1 MRFNEFNI
9 TEAAPINYQV
19 PPSMRQ
25 QTGTQTPDWVA
36 KSALNQRQDPVDI
49 AQQET
54 PAYQRKN
61 VPQPPMRPQ
70 PANPAVWTNPRT
82 GMTSNTPPVA
92 GPKVWKDPR
101 TGVVSNRPPPM
112 DAPLPSVPV
121 KTAKATSTPATPPID
136 NVGITRPGAAG
147 IPPNT
152 NLGKLGKVTPGE
164 PTMGQPITNQPRTA
178 STAAP
183 APSSQT
189 AISAKYRQNALDV
202 NGQPNQPR
210 STTPP
215 PSISPSDRYRQN
227 GMDNTQSRAGATQTP
242 TTSPT
247 NTTTANTAT
256 PSALDQATNTLKNIR
271 KNMGKS
277 MGNEYTNIYPA
288 VGPTS
293 FQNQQYIKDLEKE
306 LAKTPNDPTIKAELD
321 KMRGT
326 TSPSQQTPA
335 AAPVAPQ
342 TKPVTPQQNAPTQQT
357 PAPTQQTPAP
367 TQQTPAPTQQT
378 PAPSTSTGYKGST
391 GSQAIQQLNPDRI
404 TDVNKIYAG
413 DTINLPGGGT
423 YTIKQGDTLD
433 QIARNQSA
441 PAASAETPA
450 TVLTPK
456 STDVEKLPTEKV
468 KETADDKSLN
478 RIKSLAGLK

>member
-25 QTGTQTPDWVA
+25 QTGTQMPDWVA
-36 KSALNQRQDPVDI
+36 KSALNQRQDPADI

-70 PANPAVWTNPRT
+70 PANPSVWTNPRT
-82 GMTSNTPPVA
+82 GVTSNTPPVA

-112 DAPLPSVPV
+112 DAPLPTVPV
-121 KTAKATSTPATPPID
+121 KTAKATTTPATPPID
-136 NVGITRPGAAG
+136 NVGTTRPGAAS

-164 PTMGQPITNQPRTA
+164 PTMGQTVPNQTQTTA
-178 STAAP
+178 TAP
-183 APSSQT
+183 ATSQT
-189 AISAKYRQNALDV
+189 SIPPSAKYRQNALDA
-202 NGQPNQPR
+202 NGQPTQPR

-227 GMDNTQSRAGATQTP
+227 GMDNSQPKPGATQTP
-242 TTSPT
+242 SNAPAAST
-247 NTTTANTAT
+247 TTTAPSTTNT
-256 PSALDQATNTLKNIR
+256 SALDQATNTLKSIR
-271 KNMGKS
+271 KNMGKN

-288 VGPTS
+288 VGPTD
-293 FQNQQYIKDLEKE
+293 FQNKQYIKDLEKE

-321 KMRGT
+321 KMRGVTNPT
-326 TSPSQQTPA
+326 TSSKSLPSFDSGSGDTWDDNK
-335 AAPVAPQ
+335 PVAP
-342 TKPVTPQQNAPTQQT
+342 KQNAPTTTQ
-357 PAPTQQTPAP
+357 PAPTQQ
-367 TQQTPAPTQQT
+367 
-378 PAPSTSTGYKGST
+378 APSPSTTSGYKGSA

-404 TDVNKIYAG
+404 QDVNKIYAG

-423 YTIKQGDTLD
+423 YTVKQGDTLD
-433 QIARNQSA
+433 QIARNQLTPSTPSA
-441 PAASAETPA
+441 STSNPAP
-450 TVLTPK
+450 VLTPK
-456 STDVEKLPTEKV
+456 STDTEKLPTEKV
-468 KETADDKSLN
+468 KETSDDKSLN